1 MPASSLEAD
10 ASNSHTSSVQLGVNR
25 ATGASL
31 GLTPGAITTENIAVR
46 ATGFLL
52 VAVLAV
58 LAPLATDPPESPRTE
73 LTLWAPGVVA
83 ALRFLTVEGSCHPGA
98 FEDCPDQMLTS
109 HDLSWVTF
117 TAGVAC
123 WPRPLLT
130 PRTADAVT
138 VGFTLL
144 R

>member
-1 MPASSLEAD
+1 MK
-10 ASNSHTSSVQLGVNR
+10 R
-25 ATGASL
+25 ATGAWL

-46 ATGFLL
+46 ATGRLV

-58 LAPLATDPPESPRTE
+58 LVPTATGPPESPQIE
-73 LTLWAPGVVA
+73 LTLSVPDVA
-83 ALRFLTVEGSCHPGA
+83 AVPRFLTDDGSCHPGA
-98 FEDCPDQMLTS
+98 FEDFPDQMLTS

-123 WPRPLLT
+123 RAPLLST
-130 PRTADAVT
+130 RTADAVT